1 MNIIFFVHLVFFV
14 TMLVIPFTN
23 NKQNLEFYSLL
34 VPFIF
39 FHWSVNDDT
48 CALIQLE
55 MAITGEEKDNT
66 FFGKVMGPIYVMD
79 DTDAN
84 NLLKSGLFFLW
95 LVVQFRLQR
104 IDLTPLKPLLGKK

>member
-1 MNIIFFVHLVFFV
+1 
-14 TMLVIPFTN
+14 
-23 NKQNLEFYSLL
+23 
-34 VPFIF
+34 
-39 FHWSVNDDT
+39 
-48 CALIQLE
+48 
-55 MAITGEEKDNT
+55 
-66 FFGKVMGPIYVMD
+66 MGPIYVMD